1 MQILSFAP
9 TGPWPELGTC
19 PCCGQPW
26 PPIGT
31 DPFLPLGLDF
41 PEPFHYDPEPSPY
54 VVEAA
59 PEPEPEPEVFKLAVS
74 EVSLEFL
81 LFLEST
87 R

>member
-1 MQILSFAP
+1 MQLLSFAP

-26 PPIGT
+26 PPIGP
-31 DPFLPLGLDF
+31 DPHQPFDPPEILF
-41 PEPFHYDPEPSPY
+41 PELVSYEPEPSPY
-54 VVEAA
+54 VVE
-59 PEPEPEPEVFKLAVS
+59 PVPEPEVFKLAVS

-81 LFLEST
+81 LFLESV

>member
-26 PPIGT
+26 PPIGP
-31 DPFLPLGLDF
+31 DPHPFIPPDLDF

-54 VVEAA
+54 VVEV
-59 PEPEPEPEVFKLAVS
+59 PPEPEVFKLAVS
-74 EVSLEFL
+74 GVSLEFL
-81 LFLEST
+81 LFLEGT